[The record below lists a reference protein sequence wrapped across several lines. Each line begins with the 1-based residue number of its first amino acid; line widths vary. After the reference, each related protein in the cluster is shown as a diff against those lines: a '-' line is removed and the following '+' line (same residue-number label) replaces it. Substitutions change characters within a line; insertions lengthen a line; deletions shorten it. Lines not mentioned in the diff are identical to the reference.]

1 MAQQLSR
8 IAHAFPLTRPPLEK
22 LVLHSLAEAGA
33 SQPGRSWCFSAWQQ
47 DGRPRGHDGPQQPA
61 GADRPAAGGAPQPAT
76 PPAEADAESFS
87 PCWSTISSEDGEVT
101 ELHERLREVEE
112 ADDISPDVQR
122 ELGRIL
128 FKKKTVTEGGF
139 KRQYVASRAETISSI
154 KKLLQRRKDFMAA
167 RGLHDGA
174 SQPVGGRYLFTQK
187 DRQQVMKEWQD
198 EFHAAARQVEQQKRD
213 SWKPQGRPVG
223 GDWGPNTAAVRN
235 GKHSRFAR
243 HLQLEAG
250 SKARTSGSPLET
262 HVAMWPCGHV
272 AMWPCGHVRTPHFHT
287 HPLHTPPTPLPSRGD
302 PVVPRRRWPSSS
314 FTPAV
319 STRSS

>member
-101 ELHERLREVEE
+101 ELYERLREVEE

-128 FKKKTVTEGGF
+128 FKKK
-139 KRQYVASRAETISSI
+139 
-154 KKLLQRRKDFMAA
+154 
-167 RGLHDGA
+167 
-174 SQPVGGRYLFTQK
+174 P
-187 DRQQVMKEWQD
+187 
-198 EFHAAARQVEQQKRD
+198 
-213 SWKPQGRPVG
+213 
-223 GDWGPNTAAVRN
+223 
-235 GKHSRFAR
+235 
-243 HLQLEAG
+243 
-250 SKARTSGSPLET
+250 
-262 HVAMWPCGHV
+262 
-272 AMWPCGHVRTPHFHT
+272 
-287 HPLHTPPTPLPSRGD
+287 
-302 PVVPRRRWPSSS
+302 
-314 FTPAV
+314 
-319 STRSS
+319 